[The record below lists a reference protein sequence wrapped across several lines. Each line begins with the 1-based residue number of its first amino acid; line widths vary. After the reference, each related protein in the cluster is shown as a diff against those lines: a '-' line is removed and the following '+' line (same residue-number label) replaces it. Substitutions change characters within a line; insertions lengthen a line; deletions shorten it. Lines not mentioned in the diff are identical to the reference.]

1 MDPDELRVRAET
13 LRKLR
18 ASPESYLAE
27 YSSKFG
33 NVLNA
38 DDAATLFDEY
48 SRIGR
53 GTGCRASG
61 RYLDS

>member
-1 MDPDELRVRAET
+1 MNSAFATKP

-18 ASPESYLAE
+18 ENPEPYLAE
-27 YSSKFG
+27 YASKFG

-48 SRIGR
+48 NQD
-53 GTGCRASG
+53 RAAY
-61 RYLDS
+61 RVAVHPAATLDP